1 MKKTVECLKKKGRQ
15 NKTSKKE
22 ERYCRSLKKE
32 KGEKKKRKKDFF
44 YVYNFGKFDVSF
56 YR

>member
-32 KGEKKKRKKDFF
+32 KGEKKKRFF
-44 YVYNFGKFDVSF
+44 L
-56 YR
+56 RL